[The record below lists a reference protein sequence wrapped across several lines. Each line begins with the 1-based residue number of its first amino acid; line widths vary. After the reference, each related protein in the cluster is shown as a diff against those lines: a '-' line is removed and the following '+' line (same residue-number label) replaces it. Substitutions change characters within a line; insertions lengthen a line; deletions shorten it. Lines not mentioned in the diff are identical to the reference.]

1 MRRFGDIFL
10 NAPFIIIWHNFK
22 EMQFSNINALAHT
35 IHWTLSKVG
44 HRAPCRGER
53 ALNKDTGSAPA
64 AGLGVMVKKEE
75 ETNSTN

>member
-1 MRRFGDIFL
+1 MWYLAVFSMTGPIFGFVCKTVQS
-10 NAPFIIIWHNFK
+10 F
-22 EMQFSNINALAHT
+22 
-35 IHWTLSKVG
+35 SKVG

-53 ALNKDTGSAPA
+53 ALNKDTSSAPA

>member
-1 MRRFGDIFL
+1 MTMTL
-10 NAPFIIIWHNFK
+10 LTPFIYDFTKLQLLVHIKQFK
-22 EMQFSNINALAHT
+22 F
-35 IHWTLSKVG
+35 TLSKVG

-53 ALNKDTGSAPA
+53 ALNKDTSSAPA